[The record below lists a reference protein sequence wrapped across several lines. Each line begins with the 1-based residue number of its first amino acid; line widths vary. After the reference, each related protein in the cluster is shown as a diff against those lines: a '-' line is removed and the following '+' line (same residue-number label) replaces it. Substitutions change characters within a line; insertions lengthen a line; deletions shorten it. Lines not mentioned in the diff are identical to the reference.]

1 MRNKKKDVVLASL
14 IWASAFITVA
24 VLIGIL
30 GYILINGI
38 PHMSLSFLTSTYSA
52 AKNGSKGILPMIIN
66 TLYIIVLSLL
76 LATPVGIGSAIY
88 LTQYA
93 KQGRLVRMVRFATE
107 VLSGALREESI
118 SPASRSIA
126 RALGWSSERMIHT
139 AGFGPQDPATGQI
152 SDDVAEQT
160 RQVLRNIAAVLA
172 ERGVGL
178 DDVLKTTVHLA
189 DLADFA
195 AFNEAY
201 QEFFTQ
207 PYPVRTTVGS
217 QLAGILVEID
227 VVARIPA

>member
-1 MRNKKKDVVLASL
+1 MTDTTKQ
-14 IWASAFITVA
+14 A
-24 VLIGIL
+24 VRTDNAPQPAGPYSQGI
-30 GYILINGI
+30 
-38 PHMSLSFLTSTYSA
+38 
-52 AKNGSKGILPMIIN
+52 
-66 TLYIIVLSLL
+66 V
-76 LATPVGIGSAIY
+76 
-88 LTQYA
+88 
-93 KQGRLVRMVRFATE
+93 
-107 VLSGALREESI
+107 SGDLFY
-118 SPASRSIA
+118 
-126 RALGWSSERMIHT
+126 T

-160 RQVLRNIAAVLA
+160 RQVLRNFAAVLA